1 MELNDPILV
10 HWIDFDLLSRLGI
23 AAIVGLLLG
32 LDREM
37 RGHPAGV
44 RTHGIICF
52 TAAAMTVSIIGLYN
66 EMDVN
71 RADPL
76 RVYEAAG
83 AFVGI
88 LGAGLIVFSKG
99 QVHNLTTAAH
109 LWLAAVIGIACGAAQ
124 WPLVAVASVVAVVIL
139 TLLRVFENK
148 AEASRVGEE
157 IRERASEDTADG
169 QG

>member
-1 MELNDPILV
+1 MELNDPVMI

-23 AAIVGLLLG
+23 AAVIGLLLG
-32 LDREM
+32 LDREI

-44 RTHGIICF
+44 RTHGLICF
-52 TAAAMTVSIIGLYN
+52 AAAAMTVSVIGLYN
-66 EMDVN
+66 EMGAD

-76 RVYEAAG
+76 RIYEAAG

-88 LGAGLIVFSKG
+88 IGAGLIVFSKG

-124 WPLVAVASVVAVVIL
+124 WPLVAVASLVAVVML

-148 AEASRVGEE
+148 SEASRVG
-157 IRERASEDTADG
+157 ADEPEG
-169 QG
+169 SRDGEG

>member
-1 MELNDPILV
+1 MELNDPVLI

-23 AAIVGLLLG
+23 AAIIGLLLG
-32 LDREM
+32 LDREL

-44 RTHGIICF
+44 RTHGLICF
-52 TAAAMTVSIIGLYN
+52 TAAAMTVSLISLYN
-66 EMDVN
+66 EMGAN

-76 RVYEAAG
+76 RIYEAAG

-88 LGAGLIVFSKG
+88 IGAGLIVFSKG

-124 WPLVAVASVVAVVIL
+124 WPLVVIAALVGVVML
-139 TLLRVFENK
+139 TVLRVFENK
-148 AEASRVGEE
+148 GKAARLGTEDAEGSRDGE
-157 IRERASEDTADG
+157 G
-169 QG
+169 